1 MSEYKEFQ
9 GKTLDE
15 AIRAACSYY
24 DAPREKLE
32 IEIVSDAKSGIFG
45 LVGVRKATV
54 QARRVHLETLL
65 DNLDEVTPAP
75 RPAKAPR
82 PIVNEQEQPAPARG
96 EAAGGKQ
103 NERGASRGR
112 KPSAREVKPEE
123 SSASSERGRR
133 EQPSKEAQE
142 NTAPAR
148 PKGSASGRSDKGR
161 PQSSTSKPAPRA
173 AAKPAP
179 KAPQLK
185 QASDTDDGGDEL
197 PRVPLSQLDQT
208 LLADTAHEVVNRL
221 VGYVLGET
229 ACEVACT
236 DDRVRVSVAADDN
249 SGLLIGKDG
258 QTLASLQYLATRM
271 VSNKVGALV
280 RVQVDAGDYRER
292 QDERLRDLALDL
304 AAKVKANNRPQ
315 LTRPLTS
322 YQRRV
327 IHVTLQDDTAVQTHS
342 KGDGE
347 LKRVVVTLRRRQD
360 KQDKQGA

>member
-65 DNLDEVTPAP
+65 DNLDEVPPAP
-75 RPAKAPR
+75 RPAKTSR
-82 PIVNEQEQPAPARG
+82 PAATGQERPAPALG

-103 NERGASRGR
+103 NERGASRGK
-112 KPSAREVKPEE
+112 KPPARESKLEPSV
-123 SSASSERGRR
+123 SSERGKRD
-133 EQPSKEAQE
+133 QAPKETPE
-142 NTAPAR
+142 STMPAR
-148 PKGSASGRSDKGR
+148 SKGSSSGRSDKSR
-161 PQSSTSKPAPRA
+161 PQPSTSKPAPRA

-179 KAPQLK
+179 KAPQLR

-208 LLADTAHEVVNRL
+208 LLVDTTREVVSRL
-221 VGYVLGET
+221 VDFVIGET
-229 ACEVACT
+229 ACEVVCT

-327 IHVTLQDDTAVQTHS
+327 IHVTLQDDAAVQTHS
-342 KGDGE
+342 KGEGE

-360 KQDKQGA
+360 KQGKQGS

>member
-65 DNLDEVTPAP
+65 DTLDDAAPAP
-75 RPAKAPR
+75 RAPKAATRPASDAGQAAP
-82 PIVNEQEQPAPARG
+82 VQEEAPV
-96 EAAGGKQ
+96 AAKQ
-103 NERGASRGR
+103 NERNAGR
-112 KPSAREVKPEE
+112 NKKPQTRDAKPD
-123 SSASSERGRR
+123 SGRSQERGKRD
-133 EQPSKEAQE
+133 QPAKDAPE
-142 NTAPAR
+142 NAAAPR
-148 PKGSASGRSDKGR
+148 SKGSASGRTEKNRS
-161 PQSSTSKPAPRA
+161 QAAPAKTTA
-173 AAKPAP
+173 KTVSKPAP
-179 KAPQLK
+179 KAAQQPR
-185 QASDTDDGGDEL
+185 QAADIDDGGDEL
-197 PRVPLSQLDQT
+197 PRVPLAQLDQA
-208 LLADTAHEVVNRL
+208 LLMDTARDVVSRL
-221 VGYVLGET
+221 VDFVLGET
-229 ACEVACT
+229 ACEVACS

-292 QDERLRDLALDL
+292 QDERLRDLALYL

-327 IHVTLQDDTAVQTHS
+327 IHVTLQDDATVQTHS
-342 KGDGE
+342 KGEGE

-360 KQDKQGA
+360 KQSA

>member
-65 DNLDEVTPAP
+65 DNLDEAAPAP

-82 PIVNEQEQPAPARG
+82 PVVSAQEQPVPAKG
-96 EAAGGKQ
+96 EGAAGKQ
-103 NERGASRGR
+103 SERGPSRG
-112 KPSAREVKPEE
+112 KKTSVREAKLEQA
-123 SSASSERGRR
+123 ASSERGKRD
-133 EQPSKEAQE
+133 QAPKEALE

-148 PKGSASGRSDKGR
+148 SKGSASGRNDKSR
-161 PQSSTSKPAPRA
+161 PQPGTSKSAPRA
-173 AAKPAP
+173 AVKPAP
-179 KAPQLK
+179 KTPQLR
-185 QASDTDDGGDEL
+185 QASDTDDGGDDL
-197 PRVPLSQLDQT
+197 PRVPLSQIDQP
-208 LLADTAHEVVNRL
+208 LLVDTTREVVSRL
-221 VGYVLGET
+221 VGFVLGET
-229 ACEVACT
+229 ACEVVCT

-271 VSNKVGALV
+271 VSNKLGALV

-327 IHVTLQDDTAVQTHS
+327 IHVTLQDDAAVQTHS
-342 KGDGE
+342 KGEGE